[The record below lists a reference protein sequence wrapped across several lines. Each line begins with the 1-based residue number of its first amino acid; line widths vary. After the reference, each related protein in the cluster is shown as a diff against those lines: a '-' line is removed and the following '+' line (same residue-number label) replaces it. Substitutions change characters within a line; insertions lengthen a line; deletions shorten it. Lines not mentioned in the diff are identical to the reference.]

1 MCQRRRIKK
10 EKFEKGR
17 LKSELDQLQSL
28 DHPHIVHILELLM
41 DDDHYYFVMELIE
54 TGNLLEWITQAHKN
68 NWTMTQV
75 DIAKIVMQILKA
87 LNYMHKKEIIHR
99 DLKLENVM
107 VDIEDGELICKL
119 TDFGFSSLLDS
130 EGIASGYCG
139 TLKHMAPEI
148 VKKE

>member
-1 MCQRRRIKK
+1 
-10 EKFEKGR
+10 
-17 LKSELDQLQSL
+17 
-28 DHPHIVHILELLM
+28 M